1 MKKAGRGAT
10 DFKLEVNTGVIIVKW
25 MDNNAVHIASNY
37 VGVEQFGSAER
48 WSKNKNEKVKVQCPQ
63 LIAQYNKGMGGVDL
77 ADMLMALYCISL
89 CSTEYSKEIQIAF
102 VRFHFG
108 NLRSTD
114 KC

>member
-10 DFKLEVNTGVIIVKW
+10 DFKLEVNTGVIIVK

-77 ADMLMALYCISL
+77 ADMLKALYRISMKTRKWYL
-89 CSTEYSKEIQIAF
+89 KIFWHLI
-102 VRFHFG
+102 VL
-108 NLRSTD
+108 N
-114 KC
+114 